1 MKKVCSTA
9 LLFSTLIFVHLQAYP
24 QNLSV
29 QMKKLFDGFEQ
40 QHTLNGNV
48 LVAEKGKI
56 LYSKSFGFANLKD
69 QKKNTDASAFQ
80 IGSVS
85 KTFTAV
91 AILQLKEKGKF
102 KLEDPLVKYFP
113 EFPYREVTIQQ
124 LLSHTS
130 GIPDKEE
137 LFLSAIE
144 NDPDRLFTNKDV
156 IPAMKVSGIP
166 LAFSPGSSW
175 RYCNMGYALLA
186 MLVEKSSKQTF
197 SDYLDTHIFRPAK
210 MHHSY
215 LLKPKPGPNQVTG
228 YLIRA
233 HYLGDM
239 ESIDSSRKVRPWS
252 YNMRGF
258 EGPTNIISTTADLL
272 NFDQALR
279 STKLLK
285 AATIN
290 EMLSPALLTNG
301 RSTSADG
308 EFGKASY
315 GLGWFLQSD
324 TSAGKIVMHTGREPG
339 FFSFF
344 LRDLSHNRTLILI
357 DNAESSAFGLA
368 CKESFNLLSGRQY
381 FAENA
386 KSKQSL
392 FLAYAK
398 ELFHKGADQAIT
410 LFNQL
415 KTDTAAYYAAEHELN
430 DLGLE
435 LLDDHHYQPALEALK
450 LCTILY
456 PDSWNT
462 YDSYAKAL
470 LETGKKEAAIL
481 MYQKSVEMN
490 PGNEPAKKILSEIQS
505 KP

>member
-1 MKKVCSTA
+1 MKKVFNTA
-9 LLFSTLIFVHLQAYP
+9 LLFSVLILSHLKLYP
-24 QNLSV
+24 QSLGDS
-29 QMKKLFDGFEQ
+29 MEKLFDGFEK
-40 QHTLNGNV
+40 QHALNGNV
-48 LVAEKGKI
+48 LVAENGKVV
-56 LYSKSFGFANLKD
+56 YQRSFGFANLKN
-69 QKKNTDASAFQ
+69 QERNTYASAFQ

-91 AILQLKEKGKF
+91 AIMQLKEKGRF
-102 KLEDPLVKYFP
+102 KLDDPLVKYFP
-113 EFPYREVTIQQ
+113 EFPYAEVTIQQ

-137 LFLSAIE
+137 LFLPMIE
-144 NDPDRLFTNKDV
+144 NDPNRLFTNKDI

-175 RYCNMGYALLA
+175 RYCNMGYSLLA
-186 MLVEKSSKQTF
+186 MLVEKTSRQTF
-197 SDYLDTHIFRPAK
+197 SAYLDTYIFRPAK
-210 MHHSY
+210 MKHSY
-215 LLKPKPGPNQVTG
+215 LLKPKPEPDKVTG
-228 YLIRA
+228 YLIRT
-233 HYLGDM
+233 HYLGDV

-272 NFDQALR
+272 SFDQALR
-279 STKLLK
+279 GTKLLK
-285 AATIN
+285 TATVN
-290 EMLSPALLTNG
+290 EMLSPVLLKSGTVI
-301 RSTSADG
+301 SADG

-315 GLGWFLQSD
+315 GFGWFLQSD
-324 TSAGKIVMHTGREPG
+324 TSLGKIAMHTGREPG

-357 DNAESSAFGLA
+357 DNAESSGFGLA
-368 CKESFNLLSGRQY
+368 CKQSFNLLSGRKY
-381 FAENA
+381 FVEPA

-392 FLAYAK
+392 FLAYVK
-398 ELFHKGADQAIT
+398 ELYHKGADQAIT

-415 KTDTAAYYAAEHELN
+415 KADTTAYYTAEHELN
-430 DLGLE
+430 DFGLE

-450 LCTILY
+450 LCTLLY

-490 PGNEPAKKILSEIQS
+490 PGNEPAKKILKEIQP